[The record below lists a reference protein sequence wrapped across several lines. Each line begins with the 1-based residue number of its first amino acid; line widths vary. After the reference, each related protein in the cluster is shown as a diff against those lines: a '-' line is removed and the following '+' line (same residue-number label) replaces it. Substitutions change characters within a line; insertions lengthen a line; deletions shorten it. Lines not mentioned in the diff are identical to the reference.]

1 MLLKST
7 VAPGVDVTFYNTTLS
22 DGFAADKGGAVST
35 EGSAQGIIRFIDCSI
50 IQFFTAF
57 NDGGFFNIDNPNQE
71 MFYSETNWNHLYSY
85 NRGGYIY
92 GVNGIH
98 FSFEVKCRLGNITS
112 AEDPG
117 AVGPASGAGG
127 SSVSGCQIV
136 CTSGVVT
143 EADVE
148 SRIAM
153 AQSRFSVYK
162 HINKQVQSTSNLF
175 KNCLGKRGA
184 IFYLENSQLEDSGST
199 FEGNGGDE
207 GGIAYC
213 KNCKISFVGT
223 NFTNNFANKGGIV
236 YV

>member
-1 MLLKST
+1 
-7 VAPGVDVTFYNTTLS
+7 
-22 DGFAADKGGAVST
+22 
-35 EGSAQGIIRFIDCSI
+35 
-50 IQFFTAF
+50 
-57 NDGGFFNIDNPNQE
+57 

-92 GVNGIH
+92 GENGIH

-112 AEDPG
+112 AVDPG

-153 AQSRFSVYK
+153 AQNRFSVYK

-184 IFYLENSQLEDSGST
+184 IFYLENSQLEDTGST

-213 KNCKISFVGT
+213 KNCKISFVGS

-236 YV
+236 YI